1 MNTDPQHDDP
11 ANLARWLEEV
21 GRRKYKPSASAQEEE
36 PRKTPRSGPPR
47 RVARP
52 ELMFLLGQAASA
64 YLLYYLVDVQLQI
77 LTVPAVVVFVAG

>member
-21 GRRKYKPSASAQEEE
+21 GRRKYKPSANAQEEE
-36 PRKTPRSGPPR
+36 PRKTPGPGRR

-52 ELMFLLGQAASA
+52 ELMLLLGLAASA
-64 YLLYYLVDVQLQI
+64 YLLYYLFDVQLQI
-77 LTVPAVVVFVAG
+77 LTVPVVVVFVAG